1 MSKQVAE
8 CLLMTHTTFS
18 SDVWTWQKQ
27 GIGFFSGFS
36 FDLTPEIRSWLEDN
50 VGHAPTDWWW
60 DHFTDEGET
69 SIVFVD
75 PRAAVLFKLTW
86 L

>member
-1 MSKQVAE
+1 
-8 CLLMTHTTFS
+8 MTLPKTLS
-18 SDVWTWQKQ
+18 SDVWTWRRQ

-36 FDLTPEIRSWLEDN
+36 FDLTPECREWLN
-50 VGHAPTDWWW
+50 THVGNAPERWWW

-69 SIVFVD
+69 SIMFVD
-75 PRAAVLFKLTW
+75 PTDAMLFKLTW